1 MKPGLVLV
9 FDFDGTLIDT
19 ESLEYETWQASFA
32 DYGERLDLKDWLP
45 IIGGAVSVDMWTV
58 LEQRLGHPVP
68 NWQHAEER
76 RHARHAKAYE
86 HLQLMP
92 GVQRLF
98 AEAARRQIPIGVAS
112 NSTQGW
118 VERGLIKTG
127 LRDQVKSIRARDTAS
142 RPKPDPAP
150 YAEAVADLGGDPA
163 RSFAFEDSATGVASA
178 KAAGLTVIA
187 IPNQLT
193 QHHDLSAAHRI
204 VSSLEHFQLPD

>member
-1 MKPGLVLV
+1 LTSKRVLV

-19 ESLEYETWQASFA
+19 ESLEYETWRASF
-32 DYGERLDLKDWLP
+32 DDFGQTLELKDWLP

-68 NWQHAEER
+68 HWQHAEQR
-76 RHARHAKAYE
+76 RLERHAKAYE
-86 HLQLMP
+86 HLPLMP

-98 AEAARRQIPIGVAS
+98 DEAAKRKIPIGVAS

-127 LRDQVKSIRARDTAS
+127 LRDQVRSIRARDTAS
-142 RPKPDPAP
+142 KPKPDPAP
-150 YAEAVADLGGDPA
+150 YAEAVAELGGDPA

-187 IPNQLT
+187 IPNALT

-204 VSSLEHFQLPD
+204 VASLEHFQLPD